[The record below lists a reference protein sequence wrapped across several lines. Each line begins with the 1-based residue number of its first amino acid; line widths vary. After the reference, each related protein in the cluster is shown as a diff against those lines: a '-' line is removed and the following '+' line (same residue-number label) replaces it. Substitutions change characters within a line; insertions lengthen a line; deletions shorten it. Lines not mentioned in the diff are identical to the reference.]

1 MFQVT
6 TTKKD
11 SAALLRIVI
20 MLALLFLSSAAVV
33 MAGESLTESEK
44 KELYD
49 QGQEFFH
56 QATEISAS
64 NPQTAKALYAKAL
77 LRFNSLVDQGGVRN
91 GKLFYNI
98 GNINFLL
105 DDIGRA
111 LLNYRRAEQYIPN
124 DPNLVKNMAYARN
137 MRQDNLEIKN
147 QKKILQTLFFF
158 HYDLGTKTRLILF
171 GIAYV
176 FFWIFAGVKI
186 FSQRPYT
193 SWALA
198 IAMFFILLSGISLS
212 VEKYLATKNLEGVI
226 LAPEIMARQGDAESY
241 QPSFEDPLHSGT
253 EFILLEERGAW
264 WQIELPDGRSCW
276 IPSSSG
282 ALVRLDY

>member
-6 TTKKD
+6 ATKND
-11 SAALLRIVI
+11 SAALLRTVI

-44 KELYD
+44 KEVYD
-49 QGQEFFH
+49 QWQEFFH

-158 HYDLGTKTRLILF
+158 HYDLGTKTRLIL
-171 GIAYV
+171 
-176 FFWIFAGVKI
+176 
-186 FSQRPYT
+186 
-193 SWALA
+193 L
-198 IAMFFILLSGISLS
+198 
-212 VEKYLATKNLEGVI
+212 
-226 LAPEIMARQGDAESY
+226 
-241 QPSFEDPLHSGT
+241 
-253 EFILLEERGAW
+253 
-264 WQIELPDGRSCW
+264 
-276 IPSSSG
+276 
-282 ALVRLDY
+282 

>member
-1 MFQVT
+1 MFQVIT
-6 TTKKD
+6 GKYN
-11 SAALLRIVI
+11 SAAVLKTVTVLI
-20 MLALLFLSSAAVV
+20 LLFLSLSGVV
-33 MAGESLTESEK
+33 MAGEPLPESEK
-44 KELYD
+44 KELYS
-49 QGQEFFH
+49 QGQDFFH

-64 NPQTAKALYAKAL
+64 NPETAKDLYAKAL
-77 LRFNSLVDQGGVRN
+77 LRFNSLVEQGGVKN

-111 LLNYRRAEQYIPN
+111 LLNYRRAEQYIAN
-124 DPNLVKNMAYARN
+124 DPNLVKNLAYARN
-137 MRQDNLEIKN
+137 MRQDNLEIKD
-147 QKKILQTLFFF
+147 QKKIQQTLFFF
-158 HYDLGTKTRLILF
+158 HYDLGIKTRLILF

-176 FFWIFAGVKI
+176 FFWIFAGIKI

-193 SWALA
+193 NWTLA
-198 IAMFFILLSGISLS
+198 ISLFFTLLFGISLS
-212 VEKYLATKNLEGVI
+212 VEQYQATRNPEGVI

-241 QPSFEDPLHSGT
+241 QPSFEDPLHAGT
-253 EFILLEERGAW
+253 EFILLEERGVW

-282 ALVRLDY
+282 ALVK

>member
-1 MFQVT
+1 MFQVIT
-6 TTKKD
+6 RKNN
-11 SAALLRIVI
+11 SAALLRTVIV
-20 MLALLFLSSAAVV
+20 LALLFLSSAGLV
-33 MAGESLTESEK
+33 MAGEPLTESEK
-44 KELYD
+44 KELYN
-49 QGQEFFH
+49 QVQEFFH

-64 NPQTAKALYAKAL
+64 NPETAKDFYAKAL
-77 LRFNSLVDQGGVRN
+77 LRLNSLVEQGDVRN

-124 DPNLVKNMAYARN
+124 DPNLVKNLAYARN
-137 MRQDNLEIKN
+137 MRQDKLEIKD
-147 QKKILQTLFFF
+147 QKKIQQTLFFF
-158 HYDLGTKTRLILF
+158 HYDLGTQTRLILF

-193 SWALA
+193 TWALS
-198 IAMFFILLSGISLS
+198 IAVFFTLLFGTSLYIEGLQS
-212 VEKYLATKNLEGVI
+212 NTSLEGVI
-226 LAPEIMARQGDAESY
+226 LDFEVIARQGDADSY
-241 QPSFEDPLHSGT
+241 QPSFEDPLHAGT
-253 EFILLEERGAW
+253 EFMLLEDRGAW

-276 IPSSSG
+276 IPEKSG
-282 ALVRLDY
+282 ELVRLDY